1 LPKTEEILETD
12 PLTTEIAKLFPLQG
26 RWTENEYFRLPD
38 TNHPVELSNGKLV
51 IPEMPGDDHQNA
63 IGNLFV
69 EIYLFIRSKDLG
81 KVRTSPLPT
90 RLWKDHIREPD
101 IIFMSKANNK
111 RIRKKYWGVPDLA
124 VEAISKSTEK
134 VDRIEKFAEYAQA
147 GVSEYWIVDTINKTI
162 EVYILEE
169 KNYVLLGKWGLGETA
184 HSKVIEGFEV
194 KVDSVMEKK

>member
-1 LPKTEEILETD
+1 MSM
-12 PLTTEIAKLFPLQG
+12 TTEIAKLFPLQG

-38 TNHPVELSNGKLV
+38 TNHPVELSNGRLV

-63 IGNLFV
+63 ITNLLV
-69 EIYLFIRSKDLG
+69 AIYLFVHNKGLG
-81 KVRTSPLPT
+81 RVCPSPLPV

-101 IIFMSKANNK
+101 IIFMSKSHSR

-134 VDRIEKFAEYAQA
+134 VDRVEKFAEYAQA
-147 GVSEYWIVDTINKTI
+147 GISEYWIVDTINQTI
-162 EVYILEE
+162 EVYTLEQ
-169 KNYVLLGKWGLGETA
+169 KNYVLLGKWGMGETA

-194 KVDSVMEKK
+194 KVDTVMEKR